1 MSSYGPVVLKND
13 KTVRAAMKD
22 IRKHEYKIWPWNV
35 IDKVHPIEAP
45 RFIKYADGSE
55 EYPDGKPEG
64 FEPSKIK
71 SVQSNE

>member
-1 MSSYGPVVLKND
+1 MVLKDD

-22 IRKHEYKIWPWNV
+22 IRRDEYKIWPWNV

-45 RFIKYADGSE
+45 RFIRYADGSE

-64 FEPSKIK
+64 FEPSMTR
-71 SVQSNE
+71 SSQSRE